1 MHDVLVIPSID
12 IKDGKTVR
20 VVQGIPEIDTKAYG
34 NDPVET
40 AMLWRTENAKII
52 HVVDLDC
59 SWTHSHKN
67 YDIISEICDSVIIPV
82 EMGGGV
88 SNIKD
93 AEEIFKLGVYRII
106 IGSLIFNNEKEFLKI
121 LEKFSAQKV
130 VAAMD
135 VVNNEIVISG
145 RKLHSQT
152 SAVNYA
158 KHLAEI
164 GVERIIVTDVKRNG
178 MLSGPNIELTKKIAD
193 ATGIKITHS
202 GGISNYADLIKVAGA
217 APSQIDSVIIGRALY
232 ENKFPCQKIWR
243 AAESDIFT

>member
-20 VVQGIPEIDTKAYG
+20 VVQGIPEMQTCKYG
-34 NDPVET
+34 NDPIET

-52 HVVDLDC
+52 HIVDFDC
-59 SWTHSHKN
+59 SWTYSHKN

-88 SNIKD
+88 STIND
-93 AEEIFKLGVYRII
+93 AEEIFRLGVYRII
-106 IGSLIFNNEKEFLKI
+106 IGSLIYNNEKEFLKI
-121 LEKFSAQKV
+121 LEKYGAQKV

-135 VVNNEIVISG
+135 VVNNEIVIGG
-145 RKLHSQT
+145 RNLNTHT
-152 SAVNYA
+152 SAVDYA
-158 KHLAEI
+158 KHLEDI

-178 MLSGPNIELTKKIAD
+178 MLIGPNIELTKSIAE
-193 ATGIKITHS
+193 ATGVNITHS
-202 GGISNYADLIKVAGA
+202 GGISGFSDLMKVVEAV
-217 APSQIDSVIIGRALY
+217 PSRIDSVIIGRALY
-232 ENKFPCQKIWR
+232 ENKFSCQKIWR